1 MEALPPLSAWAS
13 MSSQLQGSIFL
24 VFGLVS
30 IAFSEYFGG
39 RASEVQRRL
48 FGVEFTPRFLRL
60 GYLFGGIVFCVVG
73 GLALVGLVEFRP

>member
-1 MEALPPLSAWAS
+1 
-13 MSSQLQGSIFL
+13 MSSQLQGLIFL

-30 IAFSEYFGG
+30 IAFSEYFGR
-39 RASEVQRRL
+39 RASQVQRRL

-73 GLALVGLVEFRP
+73 GLALVGLVEFRL